1 MNEKAKQKIIWLRTV
16 IVFCITFI
24 LAIIF
29 CHFLNSSQIKEEKMK
44 ATYTAEATVNR
55 IESIS
60 GGFRFSEKYRRRWI

>member
-55 IESIS
+55 IESQLNQ
-60 GGFRFSEKYRRRWI
+60 

>member
-29 CHFLNSSQIKEEKMK
+29 CHFLNSSRLKKK
-44 ATYTAEATVNR
+44 
-55 IESIS
+55 
-60 GGFRFSEKYRRRWI
+60 K